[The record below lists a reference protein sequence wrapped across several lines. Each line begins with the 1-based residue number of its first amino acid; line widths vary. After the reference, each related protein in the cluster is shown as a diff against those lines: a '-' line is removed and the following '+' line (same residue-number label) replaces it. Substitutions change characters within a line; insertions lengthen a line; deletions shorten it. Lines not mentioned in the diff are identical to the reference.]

1 MDTSASTTYSTSI
14 HDLPMNPTGG
24 SDVKQNVSFSATENA
39 SSSPNITLDQTTI
52 NQIINGLQQA
62 GNSTQLQSRDIPT
75 TTTHLAQDPHV
86 QANFIPQIP
95 SSSMDYIKEEE
106 DNDDIIINYNKNVI
120 NSNNLD
126 QMYNELQ
133 TPILI
138 SVLFFLFQLP
148 IFKKIM
154 FTHLPILFFKDG
166 NINLYGYTFTSIM
179 FGLLYYILF
188 KVMMFF
194 NTF

>member
-39 SSSPNITLDQTTI
+39 SSPNITLDQTTI

-95 SSSMDYIKEEE
+95 SSSMDYIQEEE